1 MTDGDTDANATADAE
16 ANVDADADGFSEG
29 VAASRGD
36 PRVLLAMNVVLST
49 LFGWVIVGGLSVIDI
64 VAFDLLNVAT
74 AAIVVFSLTY
84 YVTMS

>member
-1 MTDGDTDANATADAE
+1 MTDGDTDANAAADAE
-16 ANVDADADGFSEG
+16 ANADADADGFSEG